1 MINWWRNR
9 ANRNRVTVTETGNI
23 TIMVNVRFQVTLF
36 SWMLRALDYLNFHC
50 VCKLTACF
58 AHNYFQL
65 QMEQVLQLMET
76 TTSGNRAWER
86 SAFRLFVSFFLSG
99 YNAICV
105 ISLLILLFLF
115 KCHLISANCLISAD
129 PGRHHGVIVVS
140 GTYRIHG
147 TDWFPLAFHW
157 SSHHRSNH
165 HLGRTGFV
173 LRGRRAR
180 R

>member
-1 MINWWRNR
+1 MYD
-9 ANRNRVTVTETGNI
+9 
-23 TIMVNVRFQVTLF
+23 FKLHFF
-36 SWMLRALDYLNFHC
+36 SWLLRALDYLNFHC

-86 SAFRLFVSFFLSG
+86 SAFCLFLSFFLSFFLSG

-173 LRGRRAR
+173 FRGRRACR
-180 R
+180 